1 MYIKFLPEVTENHG
15 H

>member
-1 MYIKFLPEVTENHG
+1 MNIKFLPEVTENHG